1 MTNFICEHCESTE
14 NPQSEMWEELC
25 VYCNETMLIANLEN
39 IREQI
44 KKHEWR
50 VSA

>member
-1 MTNFICEHCESTE
+1 MNNFICEICESTE
-14 NPQSEMWEELC
+14 NPQSEQWEEMC
-25 VYCNETMLIANLEN
+25 VYCNENCLIANLEM
-39 IREQI
+39 IRNQI